1 MIYGST
7 AADGLLIA
15 PHRAA
20 YCAAVG
26 CWMRI
31 FDGIVEKIV

>member
-7 AADGLLIA
+7 PVDGLPIA

-26 CWMRI
+26 C
-31 FDGIVEKIV
+31 